1 LRWPRA
7 GWSRRSPPGNGH
19 EPARPVLQGFFTDK
33 LLRQRQASPNTI
45 AAYRDTCRLL
55 LEFASGQVRKQP
67 CQLDI
72 ADLDAPLIT
81 AFLQHLETGRANTV
95 TSRNARLAAIRSLFR
110 YAALRAPEHAAQI
123 SRVLAIPP
131 KRSDRAIV
139 CFLTDQEIDAL
150 LAAPG
155 QNSGLARRDHALL
168 LVAVQTGLRVSE
180 LTSLTCGD
188 VHLGPGAHVRCHGK
202 GRKDRATPLTRQTAA
217 VLRAWLAERGGLPG
231 DPLFPARAGHRLS
244 RDAVER
250 LVAKHAATAAATCPS
265 LTGKNVTPH
274 TLRHS
279 AAMALLHA
287 GVDTSVIALWM
298 GHEDPASTQIYLHA
312 DMTIKEKA
320 LARVQP
326 HGTQPGRYRA
336 PDRLLAFLDTLLPR
350 LPTPDYAASAASTSP
365 VTGTFTSRSA

>member
-1 LRWPRA
+1 M
-7 GWSRRSPPGNGH
+7 SPL
-19 EPARPVLQGFFTDK
+19 APVLQGFFTDK
-33 LLRQRQASPNTI
+33 LIAQRQASPHTI

-55 LEFASGQVRKQP
+55 LEYASAQARKEP

-81 AFLQHLETGRANTV
+81 AFLEHLQTGRANAV
-95 TSRNARLAAIRSLFR
+95 TTRNARLAAIRSLFR
-110 YAALRAPEHAAQI
+110 YAALHAPGHAAAI
-123 SRVLAIPP
+123 SRVLAIPL

-139 CFLTDQEIDAL
+139 CYLDAEQIDAL

-155 QNSGLARRDHALL
+155 QATWLDRRDRALL

-180 LTSLTCGD
+180 LTGLTLGD
-188 VHLGPGAHVRCHGK
+188 VHLGPGPHVRCHGK
-202 GRKDRATPLTRQTAA
+202 GRKDRATPLTRQTVT
-217 VLRAWLAERGGLPG
+217 VLRAWLAERGGGAG
-231 DPLFPARAGHRLS
+231 DPLFPARTGGRLS

-250 LVAKHAATAAATCPS
+250 LVARHATAAAASCPS
-265 LTGKNVTPH
+265 LGGKNITPH

-312 DMTIKEKA
+312 DMTIKEQA

-326 HGTQPGRYRA
+326 RGTQPGRYRA
-336 PDRLLAFLDTLLPR
+336 PDTLLAFLDTLLSPPAGPGLCR
-350 LPTPDYAASAASTSP
+350 ARRRTQRPGQHAHIPVGIIPESA
-365 VTGTFTSRSA
+365 

>member
-1 LRWPRA
+1 M
-7 GWSRRSPPGNGH
+7 SPLP
-19 EPARPVLQGFFTDK
+19 PILQGFFTDK
-33 LLRQRQASPNTI
+33 LIAQRQASPHTI

-55 LEFASGQVRKQP
+55 LQFASGQVRKQP

-81 AFLQHLETGRANTV
+81 AFLQHLEAGRANTV
-95 TSRNARLAAIRSLFR
+95 ATRNARLAAIRSLFR

-131 KRSDRAIV
+131 KRCDRPIV
-139 CFLTDQEIDAL
+139 CFLTGQETDAL

-155 QNSGLARRDHALL
+155 QDSWLARRDHALL
-168 LVAVQTGLRVSE
+168 AVAVQTGLRVSE
-180 LTSLTCGD
+180 LTGLTAGD

-202 GRKDRATPLTRQTAA
+202 GRKDRATPLTRQTVA
-217 VLRAWLAERGGLPG
+217 VLRTWLAERGSTPG
-231 DPLFPARAGHRLS
+231 DPLFPARTGHHLS
-244 RDAVER
+244 RDAVEQ
-250 LVAKHAATAAATCPS
+250 LVAKHATAAAATCPS
-265 LTGKNVTPH
+265 LTGKNITPH

-298 GHEDPASTQIYLHA
+298 GHEDPASTQAYLHA

-326 HGTQPGRYRA
+326 RNTAPGRYRA
-336 PDRLLAFLDTLLPR
+336 PDSLLAFLGTL
-350 LPTPDYAASAASTSP
+350 
-365 VTGTFTSRSA
+365 

>member
-1 LRWPRA
+1 M
-7 GWSRRSPPGNGH
+7 SPL
-19 EPARPVLQGFFTDK
+19 APVLQGFFTDK
-33 LLRQRQASPNTI
+33 LLRQRQASPNTV
-45 AAYRDTCRLL
+45 AAYRDTWRLL
-55 LEFASGQVRKQP
+55 LEFASKQARKQP

-81 AFLQHLETGRANTV
+81 AFLQHLETARANAV
-95 TSRNARLAAIRSLFR
+95 TTRNARLAAIRSLFR
-110 YAALRAPEHAAQI
+110 YAALHAPEHAAVI

-131 KRSDRAIV
+131 KRCDRAIL
-139 CFLTDQEIDAL
+139 CYLDAEEIDAL

-155 QNSGLARRDHALL
+155 QATRLARRDHALL

-180 LTSLTCGD
+180 LTGLTIAD
-188 VHLGPGAHVRCHGK
+188 VHLGPGPHVRCHGK
-202 GRKDRATPLTRQTAA
+202 GRKDRATPLTRQTVA
-217 VLRAWLAERGGLPG
+217 VLRAWLAERGGAPG
-231 DPLFPARAGHRLS
+231 DPLFPARAGRPLS

-250 LVAKHAATAAATCPS
+250 LVAKHAAAAAATCPS
-265 LTGKNVTPH
+265 LGGKNVTPH

-287 GVDTSVIALWM
+287 GVDISVISLWM

-326 HGTQPGRYRA
+326 RGTKPGRYRA
-336 PDRLLAFLDTLLPR
+336 PDSLLAFLDTLQPAYPPR
-350 LPTPDYAASAASTSP
+350 IMPRPRPGPAP
-365 VTGTFTSRSA
+365 